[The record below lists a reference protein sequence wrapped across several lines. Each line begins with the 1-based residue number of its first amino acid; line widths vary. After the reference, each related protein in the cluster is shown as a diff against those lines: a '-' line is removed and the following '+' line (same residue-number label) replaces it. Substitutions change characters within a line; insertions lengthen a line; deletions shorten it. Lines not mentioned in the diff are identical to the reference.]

1 MSIRAKRIAKLII
14 AGQWYTV
21 ALSSFEIVDMEFVD
35 DDGNPIHDEPI
46 EGKAYYFRTENKDE
60 YYGPLAAIELFKLI
74 DV

>member
-21 ALSSFEIVDMEFVD
+21 ALSSFEIVDMELTD
-35 DDGNPIHDEPI
+35 DDGNPLHDPLDA
-46 EGKAYYFRTENKDE
+46 KAYHFRTENKDE
-60 YYGPLAAIELFKLI
+60 YYGPLAAIELFKLV